1 MFRRRVRSALYID
14 FENVPLPPET
24 IASWLAWLED
34 GVFDP
39 KGQRRRFIQ
48 KRVYW
53 NANAEKHK
61 ETFRKHGFATILVGK
76 YSGLKNG
83 ADIRMAMDLIETTY
97 RRSEID
103 EYILLSGDSD
113 FVPVLERLRE
123 KAKRTAMVATEHRP
137 HIHTIYNE
145 HADVLIPSRRLVEA
159 AQYRRPPRTLVGRLL
174 AARRIKLAN
183 EPTGK
188 DSLPS
193 TSPRRANRTA
203 RPAAANVTISGAGP
217 PADPTVH
224 TPIALAEARVVAL
237 VTAKPR
243 NYVAQKRVLA
253 ELERVPGFKR
263 TGGDSYLG
271 CGSYKALMKE
281 LSRRNP
287 MIKVVDQ
294 VGGGTGIIHVPKETL
309 PYLPGEPGQFN
320 GHAVTPGENGVLTR
334 SAVDETDAKQVPN
347 GVQPLNGVA
356 GHSAAHAPARA
367 NPAGTP
373 TAAPSPPPA
382 PSPMPSGPQT

>member
-39 KGQRRRFIQ
+39 KRQPRRFVQ

-53 NANAEKHK
+53 NSNAEKHK
-61 ETFRKHGFATILVGK
+61 ETFQRHGFATILVGK

-123 KAKRTAMVATEHRP
+123 KSKRTAMVATEHRP
-137 HIHTIYNE
+137 HIHTIYNQ

-159 AQYRRPPRTLVGRLL
+159 AQYQRQPRTWAGRFL
-174 AARRIKLAN
+174 AARRFQKAAVRSNID
-183 EPTGK
+183 PT
-188 DSLPS
+188 
-193 TSPRRANRTA
+193 T
-203 RPAAANVTISGAGP
+203 PAAPQRRGRLPKPAIASVRAPEPPSRPPELGASM
-217 PADPTVH
+217 
-224 TPIALAEARVVAL
+224 PIALAEARVLAL

-253 ELERVPGFKR
+253 DLERVPGFKR
-263 TGGDSYLG
+263 TGTDAYLG
-271 CGSYKALMKE
+271 FVTYKALMKE
-281 LSRRNP
+281 MARRNP

-294 VGGGTGIIHVPKETL
+294 VGGGTGVIHVPDDAPSITTAV
-309 PYLPGEPGQFN
+309 PVAVN
-320 GHAVTPGENGVLTR
+320 GHALAP
-334 SAVDETDAKQVPN
+334 S
-347 GVQPLNGVA
+347 LNGIRGNAVTAKPVTWRTSDESPHGNPDSDPMPAEA
-356 GHSAAHAPARA
+356 GEPPIALPAIGPPLPM
-367 NPAGTP
+367 PAGPHT
-373 TAAPSPPPA
+373 
-382 PSPMPSGPQT
+382 